1 VNGPRG
7 KSIKPRR
14 SAFLIQTRPTCA
26 SARPA
31 HPRVPPR
38 DPEASTKSGAPRGWS
53 DPFRAVDTV
62 SRTAPARHCSSWHCS
77 SWPVLWRN
85 FPRDPF
91 GRCVL
96 AGSGPLND
104 TQPSSLVS
112 AVEPRQKIPS
122 DAVWTVRA
130 TAYGRKFVRGAAPA
144 RNFPQTPFRRCVLA
158 GSGPPMTRN
167 PPP

>member
-1 VNGPRG
+1 M
-7 KSIKPRR
+7 
-14 SAFLIQTRPTCA
+14 
-26 SARPA
+26 
-31 HPRVPPR
+31 PPR
-38 DPEASTKSGAPRGWS
+38 APEASTKSGAPRGWS

-112 AVEPRQKIPS
+112 AVEP
-122 DAVWTVRA
+122 V
-130 TAYGRKFVRGAAPA
+130 
-144 RNFPQTPFRRCVLA
+144 RNFPRTPFGRCAPLPTDANLCAAEPLPEISLRHRFDDAAQGHPPTTTPQAHCSPARPPQPRTTTTAPHHGHHQLGAA
-158 GSGPPMTRN
+158 GV
-167 PPP
+167 